1 MNLIDFIK
9 NVVQL
14 WSKKFQSKM
23 LRNRG
28 LLVKLNKGSIPNM
41 NFFEATSLVTLPT
54 LNANRTRN
62 SFNLISILQK
72 KRYFRQKF
80 QTHRGDSTK
89 TWKLTNNILGNSKKS
104 SNSLTLAH
112 GNSFITDETEIA
124 NLFNNYFINIG
135 NNLINNIIT
144 NDIDPLS
151 YMGERPINSF
161 VFYDTND
168 YEVSRI
174 IQKFKNKTSTIN
186 NIPISVI
193 KKISPFISSLL
204 AELFNESIEVG
215 VFPSKLKLG
224 RVIPLHKNG
233 STTSLKNY
241 RPITTLSVF
250 SKIFEK
256 LVHVRM
262 TSFINRFNIIKP
274 NQFGFQKNKC
284 TSDAILEFLENV
296 YESFDDNNFYLAI
309 FLDFSKAFDTIS
321 HDILLNKLDFL
332 GFRGPINAWIRSFL
346 TDRHQYVEVGGSVS
360 CSLPVTLGVPQGSTL
375 GPLFFI
381 LYINDMENI
390 LTDMGI
396 IHFADDST
404 LHVKLPKSYNISNMI
419 NAELS
424 AIDSWLQVN
433 KLFLNINKTKY
444 MIFSMKD
451 KPPDMNIL
459 IGNTPIGRADVHKF
473 LGVHI
478 DDKINF
484 SHHISTICSKLSR
497 GIGIL
502 RRVKPLVPQDVL
514 KQLYYAFIY
523 SHFTYAITSYQS
535 AYLNQTKKL
544 SNLINKA
551 LKLILNVS
559 SLNAAILKE
568 KGFMDYEMTIEY
580 FCCVNIY
587 RVLMTDSHDFF
598 RNKIVSFQ
606 IRHEH
611 ATRAANLELIDLPFY
626 RLSKCKRSFVYRG
639 LGFWNK
645 LPINLRNIPNNVSS
659 FKRQMKSY
667 IFDKI

>member
-1 MNLIDFIK
+1 
-9 NVVQL
+9 
-14 WSKKFQSKM
+14 
-23 LRNRG
+23 
-28 LLVKLNKGSIPNM
+28 
-41 NFFEATSLVTLPT
+41 
-54 LNANRTRN
+54 
-62 SFNLISILQK
+62 
-72 KRYFRQKF
+72 
-80 QTHRGDSTK
+80 
-89 TWKLTNNILGNSKKS
+89 
-104 SNSLTLAH
+104 
-112 GNSFITDETEIA
+112 
-124 NLFNNYFINIG
+124 
-135 NNLINNIIT
+135 
-144 NDIDPLS
+144 
-151 YMGERPINSF
+151 
-161 VFYDTND
+161 
-168 YEVSRI
+168 
-174 IQKFKNKTSTIN
+174 
-186 NIPISVI
+186 
-193 KKISPFISSLL
+193 
-204 AELFNESIEVG
+204 
-215 VFPSKLKLG
+215 
-224 RVIPLHKNG
+224 
-233 STTSLKNY
+233 
-241 RPITTLSVF
+241 
-250 SKIFEK
+250 
-256 LVHVRM
+256 M
-262 TSFINRFNIIKP
+262 TSFIKRFDIIKS

-284 TSDAILEFLENV
+284 TSDAILEFIENV
-296 YESFDDNNFYLAI
+296 YESFDQNNYYLAI
-309 FLDFSKAFDTIS
+309 YLDFSKAFDTIS

-332 GFRGPINAWIRSFL
+332 GFRGSINAWIRSFL
-346 TDRHQYVEVGGSVS
+346 TDRHQFVEVGGSVS
-360 CSLPVTLGVPQGSTL
+360 CSLPITLGVPQGSTL

-433 KLFLNINKTKY
+433 KLFLNIDKTKY

-502 RRVKPLVPQDVL
+502 RRVKPLVPEDVL

-559 SLNAAILKE
+559 SLNPAILKE

>member
-1 MNLIDFIK
+1 MGR
-9 NVVQL
+9 
-14 WSKKFQSKM
+14 
-23 LRNRG
+23 LRNGFQVLVEFTCNKRINTKHELFRSYKLG
-28 LLVKLNKGSIPNM
+28 NTPYSECQSYQKLLQSDI
-41 NFFEATSLVTLPT
+41 
-54 LNANRTRN
+54 N
-62 SFNLISILQK
+62 SAE

-89 TWKLTNNILGNSKKS
+89 TWRSSNNILGNSKKS

-215 VFPSKLKLG
+215 VFPSKLKLS

-274 NQFGFQKNKC
+274 NQFGFQKSKC

-309 FLDFSKAFDTIS
+309 YLDLS
-321 HDILLNKLDFL
+321 
-332 GFRGPINAWIRSFL
+332 GFF
-346 TDRHQYVEVGGSVS
+346 
-360 CSLPVTLGVPQGSTL
+360 
-375 GPLFFI
+375 
-381 LYINDMENI
+381 
-390 LTDMGI
+390 
-396 IHFADDST
+396 
-404 LHVKLPKSYNISNMI
+404 
-419 NAELS
+419 
-424 AIDSWLQVN
+424 
-433 KLFLNINKTKY
+433 
-444 MIFSMKD
+444 
-451 KPPDMNIL
+451 
-459 IGNTPIGRADVHKF
+459 
-473 LGVHI
+473 
-478 DDKINF
+478 
-484 SHHISTICSKLSR
+484 
-497 GIGIL
+497 
-502 RRVKPLVPQDVL
+502 
-514 KQLYYAFIY
+514 
-523 SHFTYAITSYQS
+523 
-535 AYLNQTKKL
+535 
-544 SNLINKA
+544 
-551 LKLILNVS
+551 
-559 SLNAAILKE
+559 
-568 KGFMDYEMTIEY
+568 
-580 FCCVNIY
+580 
-587 RVLMTDSHDFF
+587 
-598 RNKIVSFQ
+598 
-606 IRHEH
+606 
-611 ATRAANLELIDLPFY
+611 
-626 RLSKCKRSFVYRG
+626 
-639 LGFWNK
+639 
-645 LPINLRNIPNNVSS
+645 
-659 FKRQMKSY
+659 
-667 IFDKI
+667 